1 MTTIISMG
9 LTSIAVWGFILP
21 STFVNRPITRLAHNR
36 YSGLKYKNETA
47 TTANAP
53 LAQSLEDS
61 SVEYEQMLAQTS
73 IVKSNDNSVYNGQLV
88 KLNKMDSIMCA
99 CEEDSKEK
107 YDELVTG
114 LFASL
119 VEKIRGY
126 NQDAVEGIDLST
138 VHEDHSLSID
148 DFTTAKVTSARS
160 ESPGALLLRAY
171 QYAKAAHRGQCRKS
185 GEPYI
190 SEFLLSVILY
200 ARLVCI
206 QSIVLQPTHLA

>member
-1 MTTIISMG
+1 VTTISMG

-36 YSGLKYKNETA
+36 YSGIKYKNETV

-53 LAQSLEDS
+53 LLAQSLEDS
-61 SVEYEQMLAQTS
+61 SVEYEQMLAQAS
-73 IVKSNDNSVYNGQLV
+73 IVKSNDNSVHNGQLV

-99 CEEDSKEK
+99 CEEEDSKEK
-107 YDELVTG
+107 YDDLVTD

-126 NQDAVEGIDLST
+126 SPDAVEGIDLST
-138 VHEDHSLSID
+138 IHEDHSLSID
-148 DFTTAKVTSARS
+148 DFTTAKATSARS

-190 SEFLLSVILY
+190 SEFLLSVVILY

-206 QSIVLQPTHLA
+206 QSIVL